1 MKRFRIE
8 GIALGLLALAA
19 AAVSPNIFPAAQAGL
34 AKMSVLA
41 VRLLVPSIAL
51 LVAVAVTAALRG
63 HRSLVRRMIA
73 GAACGAAA
81 TVGLEAVRLTSFHFG
96 GMPGDLPRLLG
107 VLLTDRFMLGPS
119 VVSDVLGYAYH
130 FWNGASFGLVFAVL
144 FGRSSWRWTSVYGVA
159 IGLGFLAGPAVRA
172 MGVGFLGL
180 QMPTMTVTVVVA
192 HLAYGLLL
200 GLCLGRCLPEAGG
213 LAAGERDRHE
223 PTPTPMEAAWNR
235 LRTE

>member
-1 MKRFRIE
+1 
-8 GIALGLLALAA
+8 
-19 AAVSPNIFPAAQAGL
+19 
-34 AKMSVLA
+34 
-41 VRLLVPSIAL
+41 
-51 LVAVAVTAALRG
+51 
-63 HRSLVRRMIA
+63 
-73 GAACGAAA
+73 
-81 TVGLEAVRLTSFHFG
+81 
-96 GMPGDLPRLLG
+96 
-107 VLLTDRFMLGPS
+107 
-119 VVSDVLGYAYH
+119 
-130 FWNGASFGLVFAVL
+130 
-144 FGRSSWRWTSVYGVA
+144 
-159 IGLGFLAGPAVRA
+159 